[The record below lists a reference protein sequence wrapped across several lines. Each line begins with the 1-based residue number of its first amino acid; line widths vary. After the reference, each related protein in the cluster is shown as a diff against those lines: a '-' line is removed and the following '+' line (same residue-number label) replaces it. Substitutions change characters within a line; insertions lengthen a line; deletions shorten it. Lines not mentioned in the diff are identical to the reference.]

1 MDVAS
6 RYDDDDKDDDKLLP
20 HVPSAVLS
28 RPVRLGLVLGR
39 QALTQGVRGLLPG
52 RDRLGDEEDLAG
64 EDGVASV
71 RLRGSSFLRLIG
83 DSTCRKGLIPTGF
96 FVNPKPGTAEP
107 SFVNGCIISKPAIRS
122 STLNLFV
129 PF

>member
-39 QALTQGVRGLLPG
+39 QALTQGVRGLLLG

-64 EDGVASV
+64 VDGVASV

-83 DSTCRKGLIPTGF
+83 DSTCR
-96 FVNPKPGTAEP
+96 
-107 SFVNGCIISKPAIRS
+107 
-122 STLNLFV
+122 
-129 PF
+129 